1 MNSASSLQEMLLAS
15 NGSLRIFFD
24 ETFSD
29 SNQVTEL
36 NDFFILGIFTI
47 MSNENSEKERA

>member
-29 SNQVTEL
+29 GNQVTEL